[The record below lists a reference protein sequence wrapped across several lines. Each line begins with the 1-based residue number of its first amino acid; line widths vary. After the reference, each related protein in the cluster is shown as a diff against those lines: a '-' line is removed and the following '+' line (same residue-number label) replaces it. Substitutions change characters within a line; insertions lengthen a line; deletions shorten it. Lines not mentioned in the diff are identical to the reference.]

1 MIQEDNFEKVAL
13 VLSGGGARGMAHIG
27 VLRALNENGIFPKE
41 LSGTSIGA
49 IIGLLYA
56 AGLRPE
62 EIIKQIE
69 LLKFH
74 DLFSSYTK
82 IRKRSLKVLYPI
94 LKKMIGV
101 DQFDQLKL
109 PLHIAVS
116 NVNTSRPELIT
127 KGDCIHA
134 ALASASLPFVFRS
147 YENNGMDYIDGGL
160 LNNFPIDP
168 FLDKDL
174 AILGCDVN
182 YLGEAKEVK
191 KMIHFI
197 ERTIRMALFQNVRLR
212 EHYCDYLIEP
222 EKTSDFSTFDFKRSR
237 LLYTL
242 GYEKTL
248 SEMEDIKKAIS
259 EYKTKQEEKR
269 KLHDVLSMDKISEK
283 RTF

>member
-1 MIQEDNFEKVAL
+1 
-13 VLSGGGARGMAHIG
+13 MAHIG
-27 VLRALNENGIFPKE
+27 VLKALNDNAIFPRE
-41 LSGTSIGA
+41 ISGTSIGA

-56 AGLRPE
+56 AGLAPE

-69 LLKFH
+69 LLKFQ

-101 DQFDQLKL
+101 DRFDQLKI

-168 FLDKDL
+168 FLYKDY

-182 YLGEAKEVK
+182 YLGETKEVK
-191 KMIHFI
+191 KMIHFV

-212 EHYCDYLIEP
+212 EHFCDFLIEP
-222 EKTSDFSTFDFKRSR
+222 EKTSEFSTFDFKKSR
-237 LLYTL
+237 LLYEL
-242 GYEKTL
+242 GYDKTL
-248 SEMEDIKKAIS
+248 SEMENINKAIADS
-259 EYKTKQEEKR
+259 KIKHGHKR
-269 KLHDVLSMDKISEK
+269 KLHDVLSLDKISEE